1 MFKFVKRQFEVVSK
15 IYASPSAVAQS
26 PFFVAQSPF
35 FVAQSEARG
44 PSALAHL
51 GMTSR
56 DAVPNE
62 VKDAS
67 LSLGM
72 TK

>member
-15 IYASPSAVAQS
+15 IYASPSA
-26 PFFVAQSPF
+26 VAQSPF